1 MGYIKVRNHPQ
12 RPTTIYNHPQR
23 PTTIDNHQ
31 KKPPTTTH
39 NHPQPPKNYSKKP
52 RLVTNSDVIPLL
64 MFILKQILS
73 FDSDTKQWYMYMCV
87 CLCEYT
93 WQVIT
98 LTIFWLGWLF
108 VFVGIKSN
116 SFDVKSNDFYLLK
129 IGIYELLLINIK
141 QRSAH
146 QSTISAHE
154 LHYEFLRILSIFR
167 GNFYWHSLPTVV
179 VDINVE
185 TLKGN
190 GIMLSQFA
198 QNTVEARF
206 SGNVTGWD
214 YLLGN
219 WFKIKVSRNLAILLY
234 DCLPI
239 NNIYR
244 PKNRIL
250 FWSVRQDHGR
260 FEVNLFLIYFVKRTK
275 LPTRS

>member
-1 MGYIKVRNHPQ
+1 MGYIKVCNHPQ
-12 RPTTIYNHPQR
+12 RPTTIYNYPQR
-23 PTTIDNHQ
+23 PTTIHNQ
-31 KKPPTTTH
+31 PKKPPTTTH
-39 NHPQPPKNYSKKP
+39 NHPQTPKNYSKKP

-87 CLCEYT
+87 YLCEYT
-93 WQVIT
+93 WQVIK

-108 VFVGIKSN
+108 VFVSIKSN
-116 SFDVKSNDFYLLK
+116 SFDVKSDDFCLLK
-129 IGIYELLLINIK
+129 IWIYELLLINIK
-141 QRSAH
+141 QRSVQ

-154 LHYEFLRILSIFR
+154 LPYEFLRILSIFR
-167 GNFYWHSLPTVV
+167 GNFYWHSLPTVAV
-179 VDINVE
+179 GINVE
-185 TLKGN
+185 TSKGN

-219 WFKIKVSRNLAILLY
+219 WFKIKVSRNLALLLY

-244 PKNRIL
+244 PKTRIL
-250 FWSVRQDHGR
+250 FWSVRQDHGS